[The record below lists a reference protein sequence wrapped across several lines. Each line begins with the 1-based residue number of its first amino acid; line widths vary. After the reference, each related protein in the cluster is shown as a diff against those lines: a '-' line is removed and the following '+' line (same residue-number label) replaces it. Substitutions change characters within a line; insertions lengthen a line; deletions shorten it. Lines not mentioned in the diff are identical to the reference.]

1 MKTLKDIRLRFPSI
15 EIVGEKTEK
24 IQVSGIGPDSRTIE
38 KGDIFAALDGKNSSG
53 REWAKIAIE
62 KGASAILSDKLVELK
77 RPVAQ
82 ILSKQPEKIAMEIA
96 DFIYDDP
103 VKNLVITGV
112 TGTNGK
118 TTLSFMLRSIFN
130 RAGLK
135 SGMIGTTGHYFP
147 DEKEKAYN
155 TTPQALE
162 ITRLLGKM
170 KSKRVTHV
178 VAEVS
183 SHSLALGRAEYM
195 KFNAVVFTSFGHD
208 HLDFHGDIR
217 SYFNAKLGIFSLMK
231 KNSFSCVS
239 ESVGRKDEITKSTDK
254 PVYFYSMKNNADFRA
269 DRISS
274 DFEGSCFFLKGE
286 NIDFEIKLN
295 IPGAINI
302 LNAVGASAC
311 AIKLGLTHQSVKEG
325 IESVKTIPG
334 RMQKIKSEAPFGV
347 FVDFAHT
354 PDAMEN
360 LLLSLRGLK
369 PAKLITVFGCGG
381 ERDRLKRP
389 IMGKTAEK
397 YSDAVIL
404 TDDNPRGEDAE
415 KIIEEIAAGMR
426 KKPLVIRNRKE
437 AIKEAI
443 NKAVENAVVVICGK
457 GHETT
462 QIVGATE
469 FRFDDSEE
477 ARIALEE
484 AGWKSN

>member
-15 EIVGEKTEK
+15 EIVGEKSEN
-24 IQVSGIGPDSRTIE
+24 IQVGGIGPDSRTIE
-38 KGDIFAALDGKNSSG
+38 KGDVFAALDGKSSSG

-62 KGASAILSDKLVELK
+62 KGASAILSDKLVELDL
-77 RPVAQ
+77 PVAQ
-82 ILSKQPEKIAMEIA
+82 ILSKQPEKAAMEIA

-103 VKNLVITGV
+103 VKTLVITGV

-118 TTLSFMLRSIFN
+118 TTLSFMLRSMFHG
-130 RAGLK
+130 AGLN

-162 ITRLLGKM
+162 IARLLGKM
-170 KSKRVTHV
+170 KNKKTTHV
-178 VAEVS
+178 VVEVS
-183 SHSLALGRAEYM
+183 SHALSMGRTKYM
-195 KFNAVVFTSFGHD
+195 KLDAVVFSSFGHD
-208 HLDFHGDIR
+208 HLDWHGDLR

-231 KNSFSCVS
+231 KKSFSCVS

-254 PVYFYSMKNNADFRA
+254 PVYFYSMEKKADFWA
-269 DRISS
+269 DQIYS
-274 DFEGSCFFLKGE
+274 DFKGSCFFLRGE
-286 NIDFEIKLN
+286 GADFQIKLN

-311 AIKLGLTHQSVKEG
+311 AVKLGIDHQSIKAG
-325 IESVKTIPG
+325 LESVKTIPG
-334 RMQKIKSEAPFGV
+334 RMQKIKSRAPFGV

-360 LLLSLRGLK
+360 LLLSFRRLK

-389 IMGKTAEK
+389 IMGKIAET
-397 YSDAVIL
+397 YSDTVIL
-404 TDDNPRGEDAE
+404 TDDNPRREDAE
-415 KIIEEIAAGMR
+415 KIIEEIILGMN

-437 AIKEAI
+437 AIREAI
-443 NKAVENAVVVICGK
+443 NKAVENSVVVICGK
-457 GHETT
+457 GHEIC
-462 QIVGATE
+462 QIVGVTE

-477 ARIALEE
+477 ARAALEE
-484 AGWKSN
+484 AGWK